1 MNHDALGWMAALATL
16 ACFASSE
23 MLRLRILAL
32 VANVAFV
39 AYATQAGLLPVLVLH
54 LALLN
59 QAPGN
64 AYYALTLQAWEQGR
78 FIRFNGLA
86 QWIGWLW
93 PYAVLAYGLLRLS
106 RSERAPRIGA

>member
-1 MNHDALGWMAALATL
+1 MNHDILGWMAALATL

-54 LALLN
+54 L
-59 QAPGN
+59 
-64 AYYALTLQAWEQGR
+64 
-78 FIRFNGLA
+78 
-86 QWIGWLW
+86 
-93 PYAVLAYGLLRLS
+93 VLAPVNAWRLWQLVRARLS
-106 RSERAPRIGA
+106 ERPFGTQPASLPVPPAGRRGSS

>member
-1 MNHDALGWMAALATL
+1 MNLDILGWMAALATL

-54 LALLN
+54 L
-59 QAPGN
+59 
-64 AYYALTLQAWEQGR
+64 
-78 FIRFNGLA
+78 
-86 QWIGWLW
+86 
-93 PYAVLAYGLLRLS
+93 VLAPVNAWRLWQLVRARLS
-106 RSERAPRIGA
+106 ERPFGTQPASLPVPPAGRRGSS

>member
-1 MNHDALGWMAALATL
+1 MNHDILGWMAALATL

-54 LALLN
+54 L
-59 QAPGN
+59 
-64 AYYALTLQAWEQGR
+64 
-78 FIRFNGLA
+78 
-86 QWIGWLW
+86 
-93 PYAVLAYGLLRLS
+93 VLAPVNAWRLWQPAS
-106 RSERAPRIGA
+106 LPVPPAGRRGSS

>member
-1 MNHDALGWMAALATL
+1 MNHDPLGWMAALATL

-54 LALLN
+54 LLL
-59 QAPGN
+59 APVN
-64 AYYALTLQAWEQGR
+64 AWR
-78 FIRFNGLA
+78 
-86 QWIGWLW
+86 LW
-93 PYAVLAYGLLRLS
+93 QLVRARLS
-106 RSERAPRIGA
+106 ERPCGPPTASLPGPPAVRRGSS